1 MVRESKTSDIDQT
14 ANYENVLMVLI
25 IVPREKKLLIEVF
38 SDNIASITLL
48 KPPICLIHVSFYV
61 FLRLFLRSD

>member
-25 IVPREKKLLIEVF
+25 IVPREKR
-38 SDNIASITLL
+38 
-48 KPPICLIHVSFYV
+48 C
-61 FLRLFLRSD
+61 